1 MVGRSRHDEGMAP
14 AGKLKAM
21 RVLSIAAMALLA
33 NIAQAQ
39 SQPHNAPVLEKLCG
53 KLLHSEQVPVKNTTN
68 TFEDKTKNLS
78 HVMVQ
83 LYRADD
89 RPCCDGLFLAA
100 EAKTGRWGSF
110 HLKEKGLAPGLY
122 WVVARPNSRE
132 YRMLVRYEP
141 KSGSEQ
147 LCSQSLFELN
157 DAGNFWRAEIVVLD

>member
-1 MVGRSRHDEGMAP
+1 MAP
-14 AGKLKAM
+14 AGELKAM
-21 RVLSIAAMALLA
+21 RVLSIAAMAFVA
-33 NIAQAQ
+33 SIAQAQ
-39 SQPHNAPVLEKLCG
+39 SQSHAAPVVEKLCG

-68 TFEDKTKNLS
+68 TFKDKTKNLS
-78 HVMVQ
+78 HIMVQ

-89 RPCCDGLFLAA
+89 GRPCCDRLFLAA
-100 EAKTGRWGSF
+100 ETKTGRWGSF

-122 WVVARPNSRE
+122 WVVARPNWRE

-141 KSGSEQ
+141 KSGSKE